1 MLVLLL
7 MLFIDHSSID
17 IKNAGVFAGKMCSDR
32 RKSHGYGQEKRKA
45 LALLYLAFGPLPNA
59 ANSSDVPTEFTAYHN
74 KDEVFEGNFC
84 NSVNFLPSTKK
95 TTEYSLKVSRP
106 IYRY

>member
-1 MLVLLL
+1 MV
-7 MLFIDHSSID
+7 FIDHSSIV
-17 IKNAGVFAGKMCSDR
+17 IKNAGVFPGKMCSDR
-32 RKSHGYGQEKRKA
+32 RKNHGYGQEKRKA

-84 NSVNFLPSTKK
+84 NSVNFSPSTKK